1 MRYHYSLSVILTI
14 LLTFSMVTSTLAI
27 PRTEKDLQY
36 IANNLTETPVK
47 YGDIPSITQ
56 PEYISVNDAN
66 LTLEGRDPVFIV
78 FIPGSQPRI
87 YPQRIMVWHEVVNEY
102 INGKSYVITYSPIS
116 GSMAAYE
123 STIEGMNLIFDT
135 EGKLF
140 NSTSV
145 LIDRNTGSLW
155 SQLIGMAF
163 DGPLKGK
170 GLRYIVS
177 WWTTWDKAK
186 EMYPTA
192 LVLATPRGTNK
203 PYGRD
208 PYGSYVTHGNYYD
221 DERIVYPVVQQDK
234 KHQLHPKTK
243 VLGIEIE
250 GLPLAIDEAYVKEK
264 KVVNFY
270 FGPYA
275 LVALYDSRLDIVR
288 VFNREV
294 WDKQILFTQNPQGL
308 LVDIDTN
315 TIWNYD
321 GIAIQGKLK
330 DASISEFF
338 GINAFW
344 FSWYA
349 FNPESLL
356 VPGSTVVPSSALIKN
371 ALFLE

>member
-1 MRYHYSLSVILTI
+1 MRYRYSSSFILTI
-14 LLTFSMVTSTLAI
+14 LLIFCMVTSTFAI
-27 PRTEKDLQY
+27 PKTEKELQY
-36 IANNLTETPVK
+36 IANNLIETPVQ
-47 YGDIPSITQ
+47 YGDIPSIVQ
-56 PEYISVNDAN
+56 PSYLSVNDAN
-66 LTLEGRDPVFIV
+66 LSLEGWDPVFIV

-102 INGKSYVITYSPIS
+102 VNGKSYAITYSPIS

-123 STIEGMNLIFDT
+123 STVDGMNLIFDV

-155 SQLIGMAF
+155 SQILGMAF
-163 DGPLKGK
+163 DGPLTGK
-170 GLRYIVS
+170 GLRYLVS
-177 WWTTWDKAK
+177 WWTTWNKAK
-186 EMYPTA
+186 KMYPTA
-192 LVLATPRGTNK
+192 LVLSTPRGTNK

-208 PYGSYVTHGNYYD
+208 PYGSYLTHGNYYD
-221 DERIVYPVVQQDK
+221 DERVVYPVSYQDK
-234 KHQLHPKTK
+234 NHKLHPKAK

-275 LVALYDSRLDIVR
+275 LVALFDPRLDTVR

-294 WDKQILFTQNPQGL
+294 WDKQMLFTQNKDGIL
-308 LVDIDTN
+308 IDIDTN
-315 TIWNYD
+315 TVWNYD

-330 DASISEFF
+330 NASISEFF

-349 FNPESLL
+349 FHPESLL
-356 VPGSTVVPSSALIKN
+356 IPGPTVVPDSALIKN
-371 ALFLE
+371 ASFLE